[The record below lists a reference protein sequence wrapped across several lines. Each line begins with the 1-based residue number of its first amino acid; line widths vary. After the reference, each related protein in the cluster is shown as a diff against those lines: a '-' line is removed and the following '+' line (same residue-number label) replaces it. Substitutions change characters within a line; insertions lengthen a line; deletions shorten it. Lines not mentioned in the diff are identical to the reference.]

1 MNRKKVCGKLLT
13 QMLLFYPPDVKIE
26 PSQVT
31 FEPHHS
37 RVSVNVVGLND
48 SLIEFMESVVLMLTI
63 ESSFLQSVVAGPNN
77 KATIQITG
85 KLI

>member
-31 FEPHHS
+31 FEPRHS
-37 RVSVNVVGLND
+37 HVSVNVVGLND
-48 SLIEFMESVVLMLTI
+48 SLIEFTESVVLILTI